1 MRSATMYF
9 FSSLLMLAL
18 GEVIALPAPLA
29 PQQSQSSRSDT
40 SVPYAVPDEEVPA
53 HETGDH
59 KAVRLPVGEHP
70 RIFQSVRLKLIVD
83 IEGQVISASPEEGP
97 RESYSHA
104 IAEAM
109 SWKYLPFEKD
119 GAPTVAS
126 ITDYVRILPLED
138 LPKTHQDFPDS
149 SNLAG
154 LVMTLSRTGCFGACP
169 SYTVEIHGDGTI
181 LYKGNSSVVF
191 TGDHRDQISAEQVS
205 EVLDAFHKADY
216 FSLRDEYSY
225 QVTDCPT
232 YTTSF
237 QIDQVFKS
245 VTDYVGAEAGMP
257 QSVSNLEETID
268 RVSGTMKWIKGNA
281 ETVPALKRE
290 GWDFKSP
297 EAAEVLA
304 RASQQGSSALVRDL
318 LAQGIGLSGANES
331 GKSALAAAAYARDRE
346 SIDLLIKAG
355 AGGDDKQMKTEALA
369 AAAQTGN
376 PELVR
381 VLLDYGG
388 DAKGAVQDENGT
400 ATVLMSA
407 VLSGVPEIV
416 EMILAAQPN
425 LNARDEKGRTALWY
439 LSEANTYWD
448 EKRHA
453 DRPRVVHI
461 LARAGAN
468 LNSQDDEGNAPLHG
482 AYSPDVVRALIQDGA
497 NVDIRNAEG
506 DTPLMT
512 ASSLDVMKLL
522 VAAGADTHARNHE
535 GKTALDI
542 ALDLEPNG
550 ETAGYLRSLS
560 SAEATQR

>member
-1 MRSATMYF
+1 MRSASVYF
-9 FSSLLMLAL
+9 FNWFLILSL
-18 GEVIALPAPLA
+18 GRVIALPAPLA
-29 PQQSQSSRSDT
+29 PQQSQNRSSDT
-40 SVPYAVPDEEVPA
+40 SVPSAVPDEEVPA

-70 RIFQSVRLKLIVD
+70 RIFQSVRLKLVVG
-83 IEGQVISASPEEGP
+83 IEGQVMSAIPEEGP

-149 SNLAG
+149 RNLAG
-154 LVMTLSRTGCFGACP
+154 LVMTLSRTGCLGACP
-169 SYTVEIHGDGTI
+169 SYTVEVHGDGTI

-191 TGDHRDQISAEQVS
+191 TGDHRDRIFAEQVS
-205 EVLDAFHKADY
+205 EILDAFREADY
-216 FSLRDEYSY
+216 FSLRDEYLY

-257 QSVSNLEETID
+257 QSVSNLEATID
-268 RVSGTMKWIKGNA
+268 RVTGTMKWIKGNA

-297 EAAEVLA
+297 EAAETLA

-318 LAQGIGLSGANES
+318 LAQGVGLSGANGS
-331 GKSALAAAAYARDRE
+331 GKSALAAAVYAGDRE
-346 SIDLLIKAG
+346 SVNLLIKAG
-355 AGGDDKQMKTEALA
+355 AGKDDKQMKTEALA
-369 AAAQTGN
+369 AAAQTGDR
-376 PELVR
+376 ELVR
-381 VLLDYGG
+381 LLIDYGG
-388 DAKGAVQDENGT
+388 DAKGAVHDENGT

-407 VLSGVPEIV
+407 VTSGVPEIV
-416 EMILAAQPN
+416 EMILDAHPD
-425 LNARDEKGRTALWY
+425 LNARDENGRTALWY
-439 LSEANTYWD
+439 LSDANTHWD

-453 DRPRVVHI
+453 DRARVVHI

-468 LNSQDDEGNAPLHG
+468 LNSQDDEGSAALHG
-482 AYSPDVVRALIQDGA
+482 AYDPDVVHALIQDGA
-497 NVDIRNAEG
+497 NVDIRNG
-506 DTPLMT
+506 DGSTPLMT
-512 ASSLDVMKLL
+512 ANSLDVVKLL
-522 VAAGADTHARNHE
+522 VTAGADTHARNHE
-535 GKTALDI
+535 GKTALDVNQT
-542 ALDLEPNG
+542 LEPDG
-550 ETAGYLRSLS
+550 ETARFLRSLS
-560 SAEATQR
+560 SGDATQH